1 MARIAAPPAQRDDGA
16 PLRLQALPAAGLVGL
31 VALILLGASAASLRA
46 APMRAIDVR
55 YTGAS
60 HITTDSVLRATASAR
75 GARIAAVTFYLDG
88 RPVGSDTTKPYA
100 LDLVG
105 NAARAGTHR
114 LRVVAVDSLGRRR
127 ASGTTV
133 VRVRAGLPWLSAS
146 PTTGLSRALHALVR
160 GGRVRLARGVYRL
173 AQIRLGS
180 GARLVG
186 SGADTVISAPDGSY
200 WSLLIASGSNIRVA
214 DLTLDGRGQGSG
226 FGYGVEVQSGSADV
240 RVQRVTMRHV
250 RGAGLHTWGAY
261 SQVSIQDSTIT
272 GDGTAQAGVIAGES
286 GSYGKSRDTSVI
298 RCRIAGFKS
307 YGVMFAHLA
316 HGVPDAALHAVA
328 LDNRITDIN
337 DPNRADGTNEGAV
350 WSGGVEAAII
360 GNRIARTGWDGIE
373 TVGSSMDVAI
383 VGNEIRDT
391 PVGIY
396 VEHETT
402 SSLIRKNT
410 IARVTTGINV
420 EWTYGGVGSV
430 ANQFIENH
438 ISAASKTGIFLDVGS
453 DRNQVL
459 RNVLIVS
466 QGPAIVLQ
474 GSSNNLVKG
483 NRRCGSTA
491 SIVDERVGRWD
502 NGELA
507 HPNGNAI
514 AGNTS
519 LTRC

>member
-1 MARIAAPPAQRDDGA
+1 
-16 PLRLQALPAAGLVGL
+16 
-31 VALILLGASAASLRA
+31 
-46 APMRAIDVR
+46 
-55 YTGAS
+55 
-60 HITTDSVLRATASAR
+60 
-75 GARIAAVTFYLDG
+75 
-88 RPVGSDTTKPYA
+88 
-100 LDLVG
+100 
-105 NAARAGTHR
+105 
-114 LRVVAVDSLGRRR
+114 
-127 ASGTTV
+127 
-133 VRVRAGLPWLSAS
+133 
-146 PTTGLSRALHALVR
+146 
-160 GGRVRLARGVYRL
+160 
-173 AQIRLGS
+173 
-180 GARLVG
+180 
-186 SGADTVISAPDGSY
+186 
-200 WSLLIASGSNIRVA
+200 
-214 DLTLDGRGQGSG
+214 
-226 FGYGVEVQSGSADV
+226 
-240 RVQRVTMRHV
+240 VTMRHV

-272 GDGTAQAGVIAGES
+272 GDGSAQAGVIAGES
-286 GSYGKSRDTSVI
+286 GSYGKSGDTSVI
-298 RCRIAGFKS
+298 RCRIAEFKN

-337 DPNRADGTNEGAV
+337 DPNRADGTSEGAI
-350 WSGGVEAAII
+350 WSGGVEAAIV

-383 VGNEIRDT
+383 ARNEIRDT

-402 SSLIRKNT
+402 SSLITKNT
-410 IARVTTGINV
+410 IARVNTGINV

-430 ANQFIENH
+430 ANRFTENH
-438 ISAASKTGIFLDVGS
+438 ISAASKTGIFLDVGA

-459 RNVLIVS
+459 RNVLFVS

-491 SIVDERVGRWD
+491 AIVDERVGRWD

-507 HPNGNAI
+507 HPNGNAL

-519 LTRC
+519 RAHC